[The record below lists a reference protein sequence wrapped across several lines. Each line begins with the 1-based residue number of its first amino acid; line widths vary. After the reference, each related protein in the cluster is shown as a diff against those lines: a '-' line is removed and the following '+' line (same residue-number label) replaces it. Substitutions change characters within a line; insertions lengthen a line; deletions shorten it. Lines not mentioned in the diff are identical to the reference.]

1 MTASSV
7 VRPERVAPKKK
18 QESSKWKLH
27 TQVATDKDPV
37 SNLPLECQA
46 RWTTGSTVKFYPG
59 ECCGYQIEWATK
71 PAPVRERVS
80 QEDARELVSNF
91 KWCVKHKVLLG
102 IVGLDLLWEREGS
115 SVGKDGSKSPKP
127 PTTV

>member
-37 SNLPLECQA
+37 SKLPLECQA
-46 RWTTGSTVKFYPG
+46 RWTVGSIVKFYPG
-59 ECCGYQIEWATK
+59 ECFGYQIAGFDMGGEEAEVQDVVIQEPLVVNAT
-71 PAPVRERVS
+71 
-80 QEDARELVSNF
+80 L
-91 KWCVKHKVLLG
+91 
-102 IVGLDLLWEREGS
+102 GS
-115 SVGKDGSKSPKP
+115 SKTKRISKLSL
-127 PTTV
+127 VR